1 MDTLR
6 DHERRVLDAIDQDEL
21 LDSVCAL
28 VSIPS
33 LGGFETPAQEWVA
46 DLLLRIG
53 LEVDVWELD
62 FSALS
67 EHPGYSTEID
77 RDHGLGV
84 VGRVGEEAGG
94 RPHRSS
100 YRCIPGASR
109 GGSERRTK
117 NGLAP
122 APA

>member
-1 MDTLR
+1 MRDGGSGPILTDMSTLM
-6 DHERRVLDAIDQDEL
+6 DHERRVLDAIDQDAL
-21 LDSVCAL
+21 LESVCAL

-67 EHPGYSTEID
+67 EHPGS
-77 RDHGLGV
+77 
-84 VGRVGEEAGG
+84 
-94 RPHRSS
+94 
-100 YRCIPGASR
+100 GASV
-109 GGSERRTK
+109 GWGRR
-117 NGLAP
+117 LAGEG
-122 APA
+122 